1 MDGRQWFLGICLT
14 CIFLPLFLGQGE
26 GLYSAV
32 AAEKGQEQEGQGET
46 LEALME
52 EMKMQWRQLDSCVEG
67 CSFSELVE
75 LQLSGEYEEMPGRL
89 LKMIGSV
96 FREQFELQKENLL
109 KLFLLGVLSAFFVDF
124 TNPTLKNYVGE
135 TGYFAIYIV
144 MLMILL
150 TAFQSL
156 YQIAFEGVDAMF
168 QTVRVIVPVY
178 VFSLLLAGSLET
190 AVGMYTLVLSSIGV
204 VEWTVKTLIFP
215 MIYFYFIL
223 QMLNYCMREDR
234 LSKFASFLKQV
245 IIWVLRFLFGLVTG
259 MQVVQCLLLPVSD
272 QARNSNFSK
281 SLAAIPG
288 LGASARALTGTMFN
302 SAVVVKSAIGVAGML
317 LLVFLVM
324 IPSARILLFILT
336 YQLLSAVLQPVAHK
350 RISALVG
357 AAAQSARLLFQGLVT
372 STSLFLVCIAIVT
385 ASTGAAG

>member
-1 MDGRQWFLGICLT
+1 
-14 CIFLPLFLGQGE
+14 
-26 GLYSAV
+26 
-32 AAEKGQEQEGQGET
+32 
-46 LEALME
+46 
-52 EMKMQWRQLDSCVEG
+52 
-67 CSFSELVE
+67 
-75 LQLSGEYEEMPGRL
+75 
-89 LKMIGSV
+89 MIGSV